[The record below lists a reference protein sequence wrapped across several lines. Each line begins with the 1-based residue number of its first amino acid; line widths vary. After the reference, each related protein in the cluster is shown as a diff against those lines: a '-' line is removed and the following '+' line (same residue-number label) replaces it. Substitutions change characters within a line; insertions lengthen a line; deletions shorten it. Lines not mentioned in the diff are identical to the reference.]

1 MALRL
6 SSDKLDIHLSLL
18 LYCYLIWGNKS
29 LFDGS
34 LTFHIIK
41 FKCLKCK
48 KEYLDLEEAQKRFEI
63 GPENIFVSNSHAACP
78 NCYQA
83 RMDEFNRLD
92 KIKI

>member
-1 MALRL
+1 MVLARL
-6 SSDKLDIHLSLL
+6 DQYVAIPCAGYKPIKRKPNHT
-18 LYCYLIWGNKS
+18 YLIESPGENR
-29 LFDGS
+29 
-34 LTFHIIK
+34 
-41 FKCLKCK
+41 K
-48 KEYLDLEEAQKRFEI
+48 KIGWMDLEEAQKRFEI